1 MTTVPPAFA
10 ARLLKRLVPKQDHD
24 ALLGDLCE
32 EYQRG
37 RSLLWYLVQIL
48 AAILVGS
55 WKDANTR
62 RGIALG
68 AIMAGFVLQIV
79 FGASLLAIRV
89 TGREYSPWAPE
100 LWSILESYELLRIAG
115 DIAVGWLLVSLY
127 RSYGMTMLLAFRAA
141 MLGVVLIIFLWYA
154 GLFAMRAETALLL
167 SLAAQFRVALASFV
181 FESIVMLAGGY
192 LATRRLESV

>member
-68 AIMAGFVLQIV
+68 AIMSGFVLQIV

-100 LWSILESYELLRIAG
+100 LWSILESYELLRSAG
-115 DIAVGWLLVSLY
+115 VIAVGWLLVSLY
-127 RSYGMTMLLAFRAA
+127 RSYGMTMLLATHEMGFARQVADR
-141 MLGVVLIIFLWYA
+141 VVFMDMGEVVEINA
-154 GLFAMRAETALLL
+154 P
-167 SLAAQFRVALASFV
+167 AQFFGAPQHERTKLFLSQ
-181 FESIVMLAGGY
+181 ILH
-192 LATRRLESV
+192 